1 MERYIRFLV
10 RHRVGV
16 VLAAI
21 AVTVVFASQLRKVHL
36 EIRRRA
42 TLPQEHPYVRIQNRI
57 SDLFGGEAIVVIGV
71 IANNGDIF
79 TPEILGKVYRITQ
92 GLRNTPGIIE
102 TSLFSMAAPYVKAVV
117 AGPDG
122 QMDIHQLM
130 DGPVTTKEEIQHL
143 RDTVLNDKLFRGNLV
158 SADGTATVIV
168 AEFDDRLNDVA
179 IFDRIDEVVAPE
191 RDVSVSIALAGAPI
205 LRAWLTRYTALIK
218 ILFPLAV
225 VVIGLIHYEA
235 FRTMQ
240 AMFLPLVT
248 ALLSVVWA
256 LGIMGILGQPMD
268 TWSAITPVVILAVA
282 AGHAVQIL
290 KRYYEEFA
298 VVGDSE
304 EAVVRSL
311 TAVGPVMLTAGL
323 IASAGFA
330 SLTSF
335 AVRSVRVFG
344 LLLASGILSAL
355 VIEMTFTP
363 ACRCLLPAPKGRE
376 TRRERESRWLG
387 PALDALATL
396 VVGRPRLVLLG
407 ALLVA
412 ALAAKGMLDLDVD
425 NSFRLWFAPETVV
438 RRDDALLNERLP
450 GTATLRILIEG
461 EHENA
466 FEDPAVLKATSDLE
480 AFIESDPH
488 VAGVNSI
495 ADQIKR
501 MHQAMN
507 NGDPAFYAIP
517 DNSRLISQYLLLYS
531 IGAGPDGLSAFVDA
545 NYQRG
550 VIRALSKTDSA
561 AFSRDLLQR
570 IQHYADRRFRRL
582 PVSVEIAGGTLGVQT
597 AMNDVVVHDKIV
609 NMIQVGSIIFLLS
622 ALVLRSV
629 VGGIFVLIPLALAV
643 VVNLGVMGWT
653 RTWLDMTTAAITAM
667 GVSIGADFAIYLIFR
682 IREEGKGGTPLG
694 AAVRASLQ
702 TSGKAI
708 LFVSS
713 AIALGYM
720 VLPFSGF
727 SIWTRLGVLTALI
740 VGVSA
745 LATLTVIPSLALLV
759 KPRFLA
765 GATAPADP
773 ALQAQPVAVGETG
786 WGAAVGPSGYR
797 QGSARTR

>member
-1 MERYIRFLV
+1 MEQYIRFVV

-16 VLAAI
+16 VV
-21 AVTVVFASQLRKVHL
+21 AVLLITALLGTQLRHVHL

-42 TLPQEHPYVRIQNRI
+42 SLPQQHPYVQIQNRL
-57 SDLFGGEAIVVIGV
+57 SDLFGGEAVVVIGIV
-71 IANNGDIF
+71 ANNGDIF

-92 GLRNTPGIIE
+92 GLRRTPGLVE
-102 TSLFSMAAPYVKAVV
+102 TSLFSLAAPYVKAVV
-117 AGPDG
+117 AGADG
-122 QMDIHQLM
+122 TMDIHPLM
-130 DGPVTTKEEIQHL
+130 EGPVTSKEEIQQL
-143 RDTVLNDKLFRGNLV
+143 RSAVRNDKLFHGNLV
-158 SADGTATVIV
+158 SADDTATVIV

-179 IFDRIDEVVAPE
+179 IFDRIDEIVAPE

-205 LRAWLTRYTALIK
+205 LRAWLTRYTGLIR

-225 VVIGLIHYEA
+225 VIIGLIHYEA
-235 FRTMQ
+235 FRTLQ

-256 LGIMGILGQPMD
+256 LGIMGMLGQPMD

-290 KRYYEEFA
+290 KRYYEEYA

-304 EAVVRSL
+304 EAVIRSV
-311 TAVGPVMLTAGL
+311 TAVGPVMLTAGC

-330 SLTSF
+330 SLMTF
-335 AVRSVRVFG
+335 GVASVRVFG

-376 TRRERESRWLG
+376 TRREKESRWLD
-387 PALDALATL
+387 PA
-396 VVGRPRLVLLG
+396 LG
-407 ALLVA
+407 ALADLVLRRPRWVLLA
-412 ALAAKGMLDLDVD
+412 ALLIAAIAAVGILDIDVD
-425 NSFRLWFAPETVV
+425 NSFRLWFAPSTVV
-438 RRDDALLNERLP
+438 RRDDALLNEKLP
-450 GTATLRILIEG
+450 GTASLRILVEG

-466 FEDPAVLKATSDLE
+466 FQDPAVLNAMSDLE
-480 AFIESDPH
+480 AFLESDSR
-488 VAGVNSI
+488 VAGVSSI

-517 DNSRLISQYLLLYS
+517 DNPRLISQYLLLYS

-545 NYQRG
+545 NYQRSI
-550 VIRALSKTDSA
+550 IRALSKTDSA
-561 AFSRDLLQR
+561 VFSRDLLHRLQV
-570 IQHYADRRFRRL
+570 YADQRFRGL
-582 PVSVEIAGGTLGVQT
+582 PVSVGIAGGTLGVQT
-597 AMNDVVVHDKIV
+597 AMNDVVVHEKIV

-622 ALVLRSV
+622 TVVLRSF
-629 VGGIFVLIPLALAV
+629 VGGLFVLLPLALAV
-643 VVNLGVMGWT
+643 VVNLGIMGWSH
-653 RTWLDMTTAAITAM
+653 TWLDMTTAAITAM

-682 IREEGKGGTPLG
+682 IREEAKT
-694 AAVRASLQ
+694 AASLDAAIRASLH

-708 LFVSS
+708 FFVSS
-713 AIALGYM
+713 AVALGYM

-740 VGVSA
+740 ISVSA

-759 KPRFLA
+759 RPRFLA
-765 GATAPADP
+765 RAAAPVDP
-773 ALQAQPVAVGETG
+773 ELRAQPVAVE
-786 WGAAVGPSGYR
+786 
-797 QGSARTR
+797 AR

>member
-1 MERYIRFLV
+1 MERYIRFVV

-16 VLAAI
+16 VV
-21 AVTVVFASQLRKVHL
+21 AVLLITVLLGTQLRKVHL

-42 TLPQEHPYVRIQNRI
+42 SLPQQHPYVQIQNRI
-57 SDLFGGEAIVVIGV
+57 SDLFGGEAVVVIGV
-71 IANNGDIF
+71 VANNGDIF

-92 GLRNTPGIIE
+92 GLRRTPGVIE
-102 TSLFSMAAPYVKAVV
+102 TSLFSLAAPYVKAVV
-117 AGPDG
+117 AGTDG
-122 QMDIHQLM
+122 LMDIHQLM
-130 DGPVTTKEEIQHL
+130 DGPLVSKEEIQHL
-143 RDTVLNDKLFRGNLV
+143 RDTVRNDKLFQGNLV

-179 IFDRIDEVVAPE
+179 IFDRIDEIVAPE

-225 VVIGLIHYEA
+225 LVIGLIHYEA

-256 LGIMGILGQPMD
+256 LGIMGMLGQPMD

-290 KRYYEEFA
+290 KRYYEEYA

-304 EAVVRSL
+304 EAVIRSV

-323 IASAGFA
+323 IASAGFG
-330 SLTSF
+330 SLMSF
-335 AVRSVRVFG
+335 GVTSVRVFG

-355 VIEMTFTP
+355 IIEMTFTP

-376 TRRERESRWLG
+376 TLRERESRWLN
-387 PALDALATL
+387 PALDALANL
-396 VVGRPRLVLLG
+396 VVRRPRQVLLG
-407 ALLVA
+407 ALLIA
-412 ALAAKGMLDLDVD
+412 AIAARGIFDIDVD
-425 NSFRLWFAPETVV
+425 NSFRLWFAPSTVV
-438 RRDDALLNERLP
+438 RHDDALLNERLP
-450 GTATLRILIEG
+450 GTASLRILVEG
-461 EHENA
+461 QHENT
-466 FEDPAVLKATSDLE
+466 FQDPAVLKAMSDLE

-545 NYQRG
+545 NYQRS

-561 AFSRDLLQR
+561 AFSRDLLRHIQR
-570 IQHYADRRFRRL
+570 YADLRFHSL

-597 AMNDVVVHDKIV
+597 AMNDVVVHEKII
-609 NMIQVGSIIFLLS
+609 NMIQVGSIIFVLS
-622 ALVLRSV
+622 ALVFRSV

-643 VVNLGVMGWT
+643 VVNLGVMGWS

-682 IREEGKGGTPLG
+682 IREEVQGGAPLE

-713 AIALGYM
+713 AVALGYM

-740 VGVSA
+740 VSVSA
-745 LATLTVIPSLALLV
+745 LATLTVLPSLAVLV

-765 GATAPADP
+765 RTAAPADP
-773 ALQAQPVAVGETG
+773 ALHVHPVPVAKTG
-786 WGAAVGPSGYR
+786 
-797 QGSARTR
+797 

>member
-1 MERYIRFLV
+1 MERYIRFVV

-16 VLAAI
+16 VV
-21 AVTVVFASQLRKVHL
+21 AVLLITVLLGTQLRKVHL

-42 TLPQEHPYVRIQNRI
+42 SLPQQHPYVQIQNRI
-57 SDLFGGEAIVVIGV
+57 SDLFGGEAVVVIGV
-71 IANNGDIF
+71 VANNGDIF

-92 GLRNTPGIIE
+92 GLRRTPGVIE
-102 TSLFSMAAPYVKAVV
+102 TSLFSLAAPYVKAVV
-117 AGPDG
+117 AGTDG
-122 QMDIHQLM
+122 LMDIHQLM
-130 DGPVTTKEEIQHL
+130 DGPLVSKEEIQHL
-143 RDTVLNDKLFRGNLV
+143 RDTVRNDKLFQGNLV

-179 IFDRIDEVVAPE
+179 IFDRIDEIVAPE

-225 VVIGLIHYEA
+225 LVIGLIHYEA

-256 LGIMGILGQPMD
+256 LGIMGMLGQPMD

-290 KRYYEEFA
+290 KRYYEEYA

-304 EAVVRSL
+304 EAVIRSV

-323 IASAGFA
+323 IASAGFG
-330 SLTSF
+330 SLMSF
-335 AVRSVRVFG
+335 GVTSVRVFG

-355 VIEMTFTP
+355 IIEMTFTP

-376 TRRERESRWLG
+376 TLRERESRWLN
-387 PALDALATL
+387 PALDALANL
-396 VVGRPRLVLLG
+396 VVRRPRQVLLG
-407 ALLVA
+407 ALLIA
-412 ALAAKGMLDLDVD
+412 AIAARGIFDIDVD
-425 NSFRLWFAPETVV
+425 NSFRLWFAPSTVV
-438 RRDDALLNERLP
+438 RHDDALLNERLP
-450 GTATLRILIEG
+450 GTASLRILVEG
-461 EHENA
+461 QHENT
-466 FEDPAVLKATSDLE
+466 FQDPAVLKAMSDLE

-545 NYQRG
+545 NYQRS
-550 VIRALSKTDSA
+550 VIRALSKSDSA
-561 AFSRDLLQR
+561 AFSRDLLRHIQR
-570 IQHYADRRFRRL
+570 YADLRFHSL

-597 AMNDVVVHDKIV
+597 AMNDVVVHEKII
-609 NMIQVGSIIFLLS
+609 NMIQVGSIIFVLS
-622 ALVLRSV
+622 ALVFRSV

-643 VVNLGVMGWT
+643 VVNLGVMGWS

-682 IREEGKGGTPLG
+682 IREEVQGGAPLE

-713 AIALGYM
+713 AVALGYM

-740 VGVSA
+740 VSVSA
-745 LATLTVIPSLALLV
+745 LATLTVLPSLAVLV

-765 GATAPADP
+765 RTAAPADP
-773 ALQAQPVAVGETG
+773 ALHVHPVPVAKTG
-786 WGAAVGPSGYR
+786 
-797 QGSARTR
+797 

>member
-1 MERYIRFLV
+1 MQRYIERYIRFIV

-16 VLAAI
+16 VLAVLVI
-21 AVTVVFASQLRKVHL
+21 TGLLGTQLRKVHL

-42 TLPQEHPYVRIQNRI
+42 SLPQEHPYVRIQNRI
-57 SDLFGGEAIVVIGV
+57 SDLFGGETLVVIGV
-71 IANNGDIF
+71 VANTGDVF

-92 GLRNTPGIIE
+92 GLRSTPGIIE
-102 TSLFSMAAPYVKAVV
+102 TSLFSLAAPYVKAVV
-117 AGPDG
+117 AGADG
-122 QMDIHQLM
+122 TMDIHQLM
-130 DGPVTTKEEIQHL
+130 DGPVTSKEDIEHL
-143 RDTVLNDKLFRGNLV
+143 RHTVRNDKLYDGNLV
-158 SADGTATVIV
+158 STDGTATVIV

-179 IFDRIDEVVAPE
+179 IFDRIEEVVAPE

-205 LRAWLTRYTALIK
+205 LRAWLTRYTALIR
-218 ILFPLAV
+218 ILFPIAV
-225 VVIGLIHYEA
+225 LVIGLIHYEA

-256 LGIMGILGQPMD
+256 LGIMGMLGQPMD

-290 KRYYEEFA
+290 KRYYEEYA
-298 VVGDSE
+298 VVGDNE
-304 EAVVRSL
+304 EAVIRSL

-330 SLTSF
+330 SLMSF
-335 AVRSVRVFG
+335 GVTSVRVFG

-376 TRRERESRWLG
+376 TRRERESRWLN

-396 VVGRPRLVLLG
+396 IVRRPRSVLLG
-407 ALLVA
+407 AFLIT
-412 ALAAKGMLDLDVD
+412 ALAAKGISYIDVD
-425 NSFRLWFAPETVV
+425 NSFRLWFAPSTVV
-438 RRDDALLNERLP
+438 RHDDALLNERLP
-450 GTATLRILIEG
+450 GTASLRILVEG
-461 EHENA
+461 EHANV
-466 FEDPAVLKATSDLE
+466 FQDPAVLKAMSDLE
-480 AFIESDPH
+480 DFIESDPH

-517 DNSRLISQYLLLYS
+517 DNARLISQYLLLYS

-545 NYQRG
+545 NYQRS

-561 AFSRDLLQR
+561 AFSRDLLLH
-570 IQHYADRRFRRL
+570 IQHYADRRFRGL

-597 AMNDVVVHDKIV
+597 AMNDVVVHEKVV

-622 ALVLRSV
+622 ALVLRSF
-629 VGGIFVLIPLALAV
+629 VGGIFVLLPLALAV
-643 VVNLGVMGWT
+643 VVNLGVMGWS

-682 IREEGKGGTPLG
+682 IREEAKGMPLD
-694 AAVRASLQ
+694 AAIRASLH

-713 AIALGYM
+713 AVALGYM

-727 SIWTRLGVLTALI
+727 SIWARLGVLTALI
-740 VGVSA
+740 VSVSA
-745 LATLTVIPSLALLV
+745 FATLTVIPSLALLTE
-759 KPRFLA
+759 PRFLA
-765 GATAPADP
+765 RAPVPADSGLRAPA
-773 ALQAQPVAVGETG
+773 VAVGQTG
-786 WGAAVGPSGYR
+786 
-797 QGSARTR
+797 

>member
-1 MERYIRFLV
+1 MERYIRFVV

-16 VLAAI
+16 VV
-21 AVTVVFASQLRKVHL
+21 AVLVITVLLGTQLRKVHL

-42 TLPQEHPYVRIQNRI
+42 SLPQQHPYVQIQNRI
-57 SDLFGGEAIVVIGV
+57 SDLFGGEAVVVIGV
-71 IANNGDIF
+71 VANNGDIF

-92 GLRNTPGIIE
+92 GLRRTPGVIE
-102 TSLFSMAAPYVKAVV
+102 TSLFSLAAPYVKAVV
-117 AGPDG
+117 AGTDG
-122 QMDIHQLM
+122 LMDIHQLM
-130 DGPVTTKEEIQHL
+130 DGPLVSKEEIQHL
-143 RDTVLNDKLFRGNLV
+143 RDTVRNDKLFQGNLV

-179 IFDRIDEVVAPE
+179 VFDRIDEIVAPE

-218 ILFPLAV
+218 ILFSLAV
-225 VVIGLIHYEA
+225 LVIGLIHYEA

-256 LGIMGILGQPMD
+256 LGIMGMLGQPMD

-290 KRYYEEFA
+290 KRYYEEYA

-304 EAVVRSL
+304 EAVIRSV

-323 IASAGFA
+323 IASAGFG
-330 SLTSF
+330 SLMSF
-335 AVRSVRVFG
+335 GVTSVRVFG

-355 VIEMTFTP
+355 IIEMTFTP

-376 TRRERESRWLG
+376 TLRERESRWLN
-387 PALDALATL
+387 PALDALANL
-396 VVGRPRLVLLG
+396 VVRRPRQVLLG
-407 ALLVA
+407 ALLIA
-412 ALAAKGMLDLDVD
+412 AIAARGIFDIDVD
-425 NSFRLWFAPETVV
+425 NSFRLWFAPSTVV
-438 RRDDALLNERLP
+438 RHDDALLNERLP
-450 GTATLRILIEG
+450 GTASLRILVEG
-461 EHENA
+461 QHENT
-466 FEDPAVLKATSDLE
+466 FQDPAVLKAMSDLE

-545 NYQRG
+545 NYQRS
-550 VIRALSKTDSA
+550 VIRALSKSDSA
-561 AFSRDLLQR
+561 AFSRDLLRHIQR
-570 IQHYADRRFRRL
+570 YADLRFHSL

-597 AMNDVVVHDKIV
+597 AMNDVVVHEKII
-609 NMIQVGSIIFLLS
+609 NMIQVGSIIFVLS
-622 ALVLRSV
+622 ALVFRSV

-643 VVNLGVMGWT
+643 VVNLGVMGWS

-682 IREEGKGGTPLG
+682 IREEVQGGAPLE

-713 AIALGYM
+713 AVALGYM

-740 VGVSA
+740 VSVSA
-745 LATLTVIPSLALLV
+745 LATLTVLPSLAVLV

-765 GATAPADP
+765 RTAAPADP
-773 ALQAQPVAVGETG
+773 ALHVHPVPVAKTG
-786 WGAAVGPSGYR
+786 
-797 QGSARTR
+797 